1 MNANELMIGNFV
13 NVDFNGIIIPAKAET
28 FDDFKNIDLK

>member
-1 MNANELMIGNFV
+1 MNSNELMLGNFV
-13 NVDFNGIIIPAKAET
+13 NVDFNRIIILAKAET